1 MTKESKNQ
9 RKLTMIKIRTRRRL
23 FFNGCKKS
31 EEAKAA
37 YELRIVM
44 AANGLPQILSTSPQV
59 KKCVQDCFLLGY
71 NAGIKAERQR
81 RHKEVL

>member
-1 MTKESKNQ
+1 MSKISKYQ
-9 RKLTMIKIRTRRRL
+9 RKLTMIKIGTRRRL

-31 EEAKAA
+31 EEGKAA
-37 YELRIVM
+37 IELRNVM
-44 AANGLPQILSTSPQV
+44 AANGLPQFLCTSPQV